1 MPLIEISGNVVDKAD
16 NSGLPGVN
24 CKIENTTKGFSTD
37 FDGNLKTSINL
48 SPSPYTFLFSFIGY
62 NTKTIEKQIT
72 DATTTLDFGTIEL
85 EEQSE
90 ELEEF
95 EVISS
100 KVKGKVVDQATKKN
114 ISGAKIIAS
123 GSLGSTTS
131 EPSGEFEIDIQYT
144 KSQIP
149 FSVEISA
156 QNYNSSTAALFN
168 GDNTKKSTLG
178 IIELTPIVTSVE
190 EEEMKAED
198 YTEEQINLLKGEIDK
213 GFVATQL
220 EKLLNKIK
228 KLLIPAILAILAK
241 FGISQISKIKNK
253 TNVTPQDLMDI
264 GASCPASIQELE
276 GIIDRK
282 NKLTKQIN
290 NLYSGIEKIDN
301 FIKPLNTLIDSTKN
315 IAIPGA
321 KIGFQIPAN
330 IPSTSVSP
338 NPVGP
343 ILKLKDILDGL
354 EDLIDAT
361 SPKIGQSLF
370 QLNFLKSNVGTVI
383 TLLNILDMM
392 IGKCADELGLEQEDE
407 NETTTTNP
415 FQEQISEELL
425 ALTQEQEKQ
434 GSPVVKS
441 VNGFTMDVITI
452 EGVTIGGL
460 NRRQA
465 IAKNPSGIIMLRG
478 EPSFSSVDQ
487 ILIDELS
494 FFIKQNNL
502 KAE

>member
-1 MPLIEISGNVVDKAD
+1 
-16 NSGLPGVN
+16 
-24 CKIENTTKGFSTD
+24 
-37 FDGNLKTSINL
+37 
-48 SPSPYTFLFSFIGY
+48 
-62 NTKTIEKQIT
+62 
-72 DATTTLDFGTIEL
+72 
-85 EEQSE
+85 
-90 ELEEF
+90 
-95 EVISS
+95 
-100 KVKGKVVDQATKKN
+100 
-114 ISGAKIIAS
+114 
-123 GSLGSTTS
+123 
-131 EPSGEFEIDIQYT
+131 
-144 KSQIP
+144 
-149 FSVEISA
+149 
-156 QNYNSSTAALFN
+156 
-168 GDNTKKSTLG
+168 
-178 IIELTPIVTSVE
+178 
-190 EEEMKAED
+190 
-198 YTEEQINLLKGEIDK
+198 
-213 GFVATQL
+213 
-220 EKLLNKIK
+220 
-228 KLLIPAILAILAK
+228 
-241 FGISQISKIKNK
+241 
-253 TNVTPQDLMDI
+253 MDI